1 MHLTGVYGFEIFVK
15 YIMRDF
21 LEKARPKEVFHYTN
35 IYGLDGILR
44 KGDFWVSDAD
54 FLNDKNE
61 IKYTFELSK
70 EIFPSICK
78 ERGLSEEKLR
88 DYTELFNAN
97 IRSMFETNKNNFY
110 SLSFCI
116 NPDSNLLWANY
127 SQNDGYCIAFD
138 LYEFNKSLNR
148 NENFTPVPGYVIY
161 DNLEQINKLEKL
173 LNDIIDIFE
182 EGTHLDSKLPSV
194 FTALEFYSLFFKDKC
209 FSQEE
214 EYRIIF
220 YPKGNKEI
228 YKCRISNGAFIPYVE
243 TEFDTGSVIGVTI
256 GPKNNMDINS
266 EGLYKFLHQIKEFDY
281 SKVKIGKSKIPYRF

>member
-1 MHLTGVYGFEIFVK
+1 MYLEGKYGFEIFSK
-15 YIMRDF
+15 YIKEDF
-21 LEKARPKEVFHYTN
+21 LDKKRPKKIFHYTN
-35 IYGLDGILR
+35 IYGLENILK
-44 KGDFWVSDAD
+44 KGFFWVSDAN

-70 EIFPSICK
+70 KIFSSICK
-78 ERGLSEEKLR
+78 ERGFSDETTR
-88 DYTELFNAN
+88 DYNIFFN
-97 IRSMFETNKNNFY
+97 SMIENNKNLY
-110 SLSFCI
+110 SLSFCT

-138 LYEFNKSLNR
+138 WKGFYKYMDR
-148 NENFTPVPGYVIY
+148 NEKFLLIPGYVIY
-161 DNLEQINKLEKL
+161 DKDKQTKKLEKL
-173 LNDIIDIFE
+173 LNDIIDILV
-182 EGTHLDSKLPSV
+182 EGTHLESKISSA

-214 EYRIIF
+214 EFRIIL
-220 YPKGNKEI
+220 YPKVNKET
-228 YKCRISNGAFIPYVE
+228 YKCRISNGTFIPYVE